1 MPPAVDKRFSYD
13 PEKISHDLF
22 AIPLPLY
29 DGSPVNSYI
38 SVGPDGL
45 YLIDGGLGTER
56 CQATLIRGIEMLGY
70 TPADLR
76 GLLITHGHNDHVGAA
91 HTVLDNGGALL
102 AHRLEA
108 TEGRRL
114 AFDERWLLKHGL
126 PDDRMT
132 DSRWRE
138 VEWPEPTHQLEDHER
153 LRWGSLDLEVLW
165 CPGHTRGLVC
175 LLEPNR
181 RLLFTTDHVM
191 RRAPAPISLRQDA
204 DENPLGDYLASVNKL
219 KHLPVDTVLPGHGRP
234 FSGLNQRLDRI
245 ESDIAH
251 QLTQIRE
258 RLADGPASGYDVLAV
273 DGLRDRRPIAERYA
287 LAQVVSRLRHLECLG
302 DVRRIETA
310 DGSIQYALASYADA
324 A

>member
-1 MPPAVDKRFSYD
+1 MAPAPDKQFSYD
-13 PEKISHDLF
+13 PEQISDDLY
-22 AIPLPLY
+22 AIPLPLF
-29 DGSPVNSYI
+29 DGSPVNSYVSI
-38 SVGPDGL
+38 APDGL
-45 YLIDGGLGTER
+45 YLIDGGLGTDQ
-56 CQATLIRGIEMLGY
+56 CQAALARGLDMLGY
-70 TPADLR
+70 APADLR

-91 HTVLDNGGALL
+91 HTVLDNGGAVL
-102 AHRLEA
+102 AHRIEA

-114 AFDERWLLKHGL
+114 AFDESWLVKHGL
-126 PDDRMT
+126 PDTRLT

-138 VEWPEPTHQLEDHER
+138 VEWPEPTQLLEDHER

-191 RRAPAPISLRQDA
+191 RRAPAPISLRQNA

-219 KHLPVDTVLPGHGRP
+219 KHLPVDIVLPGHGRP
-234 FSGLNQRLDRI
+234 FSDLDARLEEI
-245 ESDIAH
+245 EGDLAR
-251 QLTQIRE
+251 QLSQIRR
-258 RLADGPASGYDVLAV
+258 RLSDSPASGYEILAV

-302 DVRRIETA
+302 DVRQIDA
-310 DGSIQYALASYADA
+310 SDGYVRYALAA
-324 A
+324 